1 MILDSDLR
9 ISGFHGLPSALL
21 RLPNGGA
28 IEAPLDVQLYP
39 DVFV

>member
-9 ISGFHGLPSALL
+9 RSGIHGDPLALL
-21 RLPNGGA
+21 ILLSGGA